1 MKKIIEFI
9 RNLFH
14 GYLGLS
20 FAFFVFCHVYIANF
34 TLDAKYIGIPV
45 FSLILGLG
53 INFVFNWFQGKL
65 FDIDSPA
72 IEYIFG
78 GCFAIVGGL
87 LAVLHPNA
95 VLSNWLFGIAVIVA
109 VGDILRT
116 KKQ

>member
-1 MKKIIEFI
+1 MKKFIEFI

-14 GYLGLS
+14 GVLG
-20 FAFFVFCHVYIANF
+20 FAIAFFVYSNVYTANY

-45 FSLILGLG
+45 FSLILGLA
-53 INFVFNWFQGKL
+53 INFIFNWFQGKL

>member
-1 MKKIIEFI
+1 MKKFIEFI

-20 FAFFVFCHVYIANF
+20 IAFFIFSHVYTVNF
-34 TLDAKYIGIPV
+34 TWDGKYIGIPF
-45 FSLILGLG
+45 FSAIAGLS
-53 INFVFNWFQGKL
+53 INGLFNWFQGKL
-65 FDIDSPA
+65 FNIDSPA

-95 VLSNWLFGIAVIVA
+95 LLSNWLFGIAVIVA